1 MKNFWLIILFFALS
15 GTTVFAQTLSGESKT
30 QNNDNS
36 DTEKVDRLFAQWN
49 KPDSPG
55 CSLAVIKDGKIVY
68 KQGYG
73 TADLEHEIPISP
85 QTIFHAGSIA
95 KQFTALA
102 VTMLVQ
108 KGKLSL
114 DDDIRKFLPE
124 MPNYKTPI
132 TVRQLLW
139 HTSGLR
145 EQQDLLWLAGWRR
158 EDLQTESDILALVAR
173 QKELNFNPGEE
184 FSYSNTNY
192 NLLSVIVSRVT
203 GQNFADYVK
212 ANIFAPLGM
221 NHTLVKSDFA
231 LIIKNR
237 AIAYLPRQE
246 GGFANSTF
254 SYEFSG
260 STNLNTTVEDM
271 ALWDQNFYSKAVSG
285 SKALEQMLVPGSLND
300 GTKTG
305 YGFGINIG
313 SYKGL
318 KTIGHGG
325 ADPGYLADW
334 IQFPEQRFSVVCL
347 CNNFR
352 LNPAALTRQI
362 ADIYLADKFVQSSG
376 TTNNSA
382 AAATVQRVQMSD
394 QQLAKVT
401 GLYLNTV
408 DGTTLRR
415 LLVKDGKLI
424 YSRAVGNESEL
435 IPIGESRFRL
445 VTNSSKIEVVI
456 KPEQAKQRRQM
467 LLIVDDQKPIVYE
480 SVSEASYS
488 PKQLNEFAG
497 NYYSDELDTAY
508 KIVADGEKLIVKTN
522 KTDFIPPL
530 VSRFANGFADEAGF
544 GVTVKFVRDKSNRVT
559 GFLINRGRIKKL
571 RFSKL
576 SK

>member
-1 MKNFWLIILFFALS
+1 MRIFWLIILFITLI
-15 GTTVFAQTLSGESKT
+15 GTTVFAQTLSGESKN

-73 TADLEHEIPISP
+73 TADLEHDILISP

-102 VTMLVQ
+102 VTLLAQ
-108 KGKLSL
+108 QGKLSL

-124 MPNYKTPI
+124 MPSYKTPI
-132 TVRQLLW
+132 TVRHLLW

-145 EQQDLLWLAGWRR
+145 EQTDLFWLAGWRR
-158 EDLQTESDILALVAR
+158 EDLLTESDILALVAR

-203 GQNFADYVK
+203 KQNFADYVK

-221 NHTLVKSDFA
+221 NHTLIKSDFA

-271 ALWDQNFYSKAVSG
+271 ALWDQNLYSKAVG
-285 SKALEQMLVPGSLND
+285 GKALEQMLVPGTLND

-334 IQFPEQRFSVVCL
+334 IQFPEQKLSVVCL
-347 CNNFR
+347 CNNWR
-352 LNPAALTRQI
+352 LNPAVLTRQV
-362 ADIYLADKFVQSSG
+362 ADIYLADKFIQSSG
-376 TTNNSA
+376 TNNNSA
-382 AAATVQRVQMSD
+382 AETVQRVQMSE
-394 QQLAKVT
+394 QQLAKTT
-401 GLYLNTV
+401 GLYLSAV
-408 DGTTLRR
+408 DGSTLRR

-424 YSRAVGNESEL
+424 YSRAAGNESEL
-435 IPIGESRFRL
+435 IPIGENRFRM
-445 VTNSSKIEVVI
+445 VTTSKIEVVI

-467 LLIVDDQKPIVYE
+467 LLFVDDQKPLVYD

-497 NYYSDELDTAY
+497 NYYSGELDTAY
-508 KIVADGEKLIVKTN
+508 KIVAVGEKLIVKTN

-530 VSRFANGFADEAGF
+530 IPRFADGFADEAGF
-544 GVTVKFVRDKSNRVT
+544 GVTVRFVRDKSNRVT
-559 GFLINRGRIKKL
+559 GFLINRGRVRKL
-571 RFSKL
+571 RFGRL
-576 SK
+576 NR